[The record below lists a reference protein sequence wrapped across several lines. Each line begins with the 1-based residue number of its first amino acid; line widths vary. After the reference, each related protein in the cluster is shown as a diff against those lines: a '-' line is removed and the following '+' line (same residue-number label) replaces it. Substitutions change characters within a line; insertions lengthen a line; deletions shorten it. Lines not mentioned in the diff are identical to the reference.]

1 MTRLYGRAPKNSRC
15 YDSAPDG
22 RWERQTLLS
31 SIRVNGTTES
41 LVFDG
46 ALDRKMFDEYIIRFL
61 APSLKPGDIVVMDNL
76 NVHKSETAIN
86 AINKM
91 GAKVIFLPPYS
102 PDLNPIEKMWS
113 KIKQLLRGFKART
126 IEKLSEGVKI
136 ALEMV
141 TKNDAYGWFSS
152 CGYIKS

>member
-1 MTRLYGRAPKNSRC
+1 MTRVYGRALKNSRC

-31 SIRVNGTTES
+31 SIRENGATES
-41 LVFDG
+41 IVFDG

-61 APSLKPGDIVVMDNL
+61 APTLRAGDIVIMDNL
-76 NVHKSETAIN
+76 NVHKSEKARDAITQ
-86 AINKM
+86 M
-91 GAKVIFLPPYS
+91 GATVIFLPPYS

-113 KIKQLLRGFKART
+113 KIKQILRGFKART
-126 IEKLSEGVKI
+126 IEALSEGVKM

-141 TKNDAYGWFSS
+141 TKNDAFGWFTS